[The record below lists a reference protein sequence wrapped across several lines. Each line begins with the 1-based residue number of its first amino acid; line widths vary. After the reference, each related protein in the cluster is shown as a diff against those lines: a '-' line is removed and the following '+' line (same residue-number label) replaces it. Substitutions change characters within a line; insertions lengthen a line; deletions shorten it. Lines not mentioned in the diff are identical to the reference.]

1 MESKLI
7 LGKYKL
13 LDEIGK
19 GGMGRVY
26 KAEDVRLDRI
36 VAIKELVIS
45 DLLEEN
51 EKLEIVE
58 RFRREAQSAAGL
70 NHPNIVT
77 IYDVLEEDERHY
89 IAMEY
94 ASGKTL
100 KNKMDDNYKFTLD
113 ELLDIFIQIA
123 AGLEHAHS
131 KGIIHRDIK
140 PDNIK
145 IVDDNVVKIMD
156 FGIASM
162 ERKKDS
168 ITQRGSLMGTLGY
181 ISPEQLYNSNKVDSR
196 ADIFSFGAMLYEFFT
211 KKLPFE
217 GENIAEVIMNIMT
230 LTPIPPSKYNIN
242 IHPKIEDLIL
252 KCLDKDPEKRYQK
265 FKEISNELMIL
276 KFSENSGEL
285 KLSDAV
291 YDTGLLGEVN
301 QLRLTFQENSSHT
314 TPPNNSNTNALT
326 FSSPL
331 MQNIKVAFSKSFG
344 TFGHE
349 LGQFSSPKS
358 IYLSSDLDLYVC
370 DTKNSRVQ
378 VFNSNEELIKV
389 ITATEMNSPCSI
401 SIDKQTNNVYVLD
414 SEDFKIRVF
423 DIEGKEISRFGGQGD
438 SPWKFK
444 GASSITIS
452 GNNKIYIT
460 DTVDSKIKVFNL
472 QGQYLTSFGKQG
484 EGIGEYK
491 SPYVI
496 ASFDEYLYIL
506 DHAQPRIHVIDRAG
520 IPQLMFGSRGAEKG
534 KFTVPKGLAVDEA
547 GRVYVSENLT
557 HRVQIFDRTGRFL
570 YSFGKKGSKEG
581 YFNDPE
587 SISISPQNKIYVL
600 DRGNN
605 RVQVFRYLV

>member
-13 LDEIGK
+13 LEEIGK

-26 KAEDVRLDRI
+26 KAEDIRLDRI

-51 EKLEIVE
+51 ERLEIVE

-77 IYDVLEEDERHY
+77 IYDVLEENQRHY

-100 KNKMDDNYKFTLD
+100 KNKMDENYKFTLD

-230 LTPIPPSKYNIN
+230 LTPILPSKYNIN
-242 IHPKIEDLIL
+242 MHPKIENLIL

-265 FKEISNELMIL
+265 FKEISSELMIL

-301 QLRLTFQENSSHT
+301 QLRLTFQEHSSYT
-314 TPPNNSNTNALT
+314 TPPN
-326 FSSPL
+326 
-331 MQNIKVAFSKSFG
+331 
-344 TFGHE
+344 
-349 LGQFSSPKS
+349 
-358 IYLSSDLDLYVC
+358 
-370 DTKNSRVQ
+370 
-378 VFNSNEELIKV
+378 
-389 ITATEMNSPCSI
+389 
-401 SIDKQTNNVYVLD
+401 
-414 SEDFKIRVF
+414 
-423 DIEGKEISRFGGQGD
+423 
-438 SPWKFK
+438 
-444 GASSITIS
+444 
-452 GNNKIYIT
+452 
-460 DTVDSKIKVFNL
+460 
-472 QGQYLTSFGKQG
+472 
-484 EGIGEYK
+484 
-491 SPYVI
+491 
-496 ASFDEYLYIL
+496 
-506 DHAQPRIHVIDRAG
+506 
-520 IPQLMFGSRGAEKG
+520 
-534 KFTVPKGLAVDEA
+534 
-547 GRVYVSENLT
+547 
-557 HRVQIFDRTGRFL
+557 
-570 YSFGKKGSKEG
+570 
-581 YFNDPE
+581 
-587 SISISPQNKIYVL
+587 
-600 DRGNN
+600 
-605 RVQVFRYLV
+605 